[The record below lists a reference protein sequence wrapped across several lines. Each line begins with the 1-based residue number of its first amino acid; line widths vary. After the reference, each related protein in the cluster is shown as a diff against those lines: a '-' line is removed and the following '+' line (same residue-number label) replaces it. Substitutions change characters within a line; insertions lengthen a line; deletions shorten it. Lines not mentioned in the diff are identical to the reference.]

1 MNTQIKHTPGPWA
14 VCNWMVG
21 NNVPTGETTVCG
33 PNGDEHICTMD
44 GNENN
49 QANAHIIAAAPAM
62 YEALLWAK
70 QYLRM
75 PNFHHDNSYN
85 AEQWAGDYNK
95 LCEALAQAEGK

>member
-1 MNTQIKHTPGPWA
+1 MNTAKHTPGPWKC
-14 VCNWMVG
+14 VDPHVIRG
-21 NNVPTGETTVCG
+21 PKNVVVAKTLDSKEGYE
-33 PNGDEHICTMD
+33 IK
-44 GNENN
+44 
-49 QANAHIIAAAPAM
+49 QANARLIAAAPAM

-85 AEQWAGDYNK
+85 ADQWAGDYNK

>member
-1 MNTQIKHTPGPWA
+1 MTHITKHTPGPWHLSECA
-14 VCNWMVG
+14 
-21 NNVPTGETTVCG
+21 TQTTRAGIVSVDG
-33 PNGDEHICTMD
+33 LHITDVNGYGMTDSQ
-44 GNENN
+44 N
-49 QANAHIIAAAPAM
+49 QANATLLAAAPAM